1 MRDSSTILIWTL
13 AVITSV
19 LGAAILYAAMP
30 GINWPIWVGLA
41 SISVLLSRRLS
52 GKKIEAPLVVL
63 LAWATLLSIGVAVSA
78 NEAIQVFSILSDAML
93 LGLAVIVIGAER
105 WSALSVSLI
114 PTIPF
119 LAPFR
124 VWRSSIQEAAD
135 TPRSVSSPRAR
146 SIIKGTL
153 LSAPLVIILIA
164 LLGSADPVIRWTTDW
179 LAAWLPDWTFPPRLL
194 FFAFLLSITL
204 GANSLAA
211 RQLTANLPAIP
222 RITRPWTVGIT
233 EQRMVLWSAAVVL
246 WIFVLLQISYL
257 IHPPPAVLNSGVTFA
272 DYARRGFGEMS
283 FAVTIVGAIILIL
296 EYTRPIDASEADR
309 RTLKRLEFALV
320 IALELVLLSAFRR
333 VILYEQAYG
342 FTTARLIA
350 QAYMVGMGAALIA
363 LALEIWR
370 GTISIAFAR
379 RVAEIALGVLTILVF
394 WNYDDWIVNRN
405 VDRAVQ
411 NGKFD
416 ANYATTLSPNAI
428 PALVARRAD
437 IPAPERA
444 MIDNWLACRREPSP
458 RRWFELNLG
467 VQKVTLALETMRP
480 AGWTRPETC
489 KPGQVTVRP
498 DTSAVR

>member
-1 MRDSSTILIWTL
+1 MRDSSTVLIWTF
-13 AVITSV
+13 AVVTSA

-41 SISVLLSRRLS
+41 SISVVLSRSLS
-52 GKKIEAPLVVL
+52 GRKVDAPLVVL
-63 LAWATLLSIGVAVSA
+63 LAWATLLSIGAAVSA
-78 NEAIQVFSILSDAML
+78 NEAIQVLVILSDAML
-93 LGLAVIVIGAER
+93 LGLAVIVVGAER
-105 WSALSVSLI
+105 WSELSASLI
-114 PTIPF
+114 PTIPV

-124 VWRSSIQEAAD
+124 VWRSTAHEAAD

-153 LSAPLVIILIA
+153 LSAPLVILLIA

-194 FFAFLLSITL
+194 FFAFILSITL
-204 GANSLAA
+204 GANSIAA
-211 RQLTANLPAIP
+211 RQLNADLPAMP
-222 RITRPWTVGIT
+222 RVTRPWTIGIT
-233 EQRMVLWSAAVVL
+233 EQRMVLWSAAIVL
-246 WIFVLLQISYL
+246 WIFVLLQVSYL
-257 IHPPPAVLNSGVTFA
+257 IHPPPAALDSGVTFA
-272 DYARRGFGEMS
+272 EYARRGFGELS
-283 FAVTIVGAIILIL
+283 FAATIVGAIILIL
-296 EYTRPIDASEADR
+296 EYARSSETGEADR
-309 RTLKRLEFALV
+309 RTLRRLEFALV

-350 QAYMVGMGAALIA
+350 QAYMLGMGAALLA
-363 LALEIWR
+363 LALEIAR
-370 GTISIAFAR
+370 GTISIAFGR
-379 RVAEIALGVLTILVF
+379 RVAEIALGVFTILVF
-394 WNYDDWIVNRN
+394 WNYEGWIVNRN

-416 ANYATTLSPNAI
+416 ADYASRLSPNAI

-444 MIDNWLACRREPSP
+444 MIDGWLACRREPP
-458 RRWFELNLG
+458 PTRWFELNFG
-467 VQKVTLALETMRP
+467 VQEVARALETTRP
-480 AGWTRPETC
+480 PGWTRPETC
-489 KPGQVTVRP
+489 NRGRVTVRP